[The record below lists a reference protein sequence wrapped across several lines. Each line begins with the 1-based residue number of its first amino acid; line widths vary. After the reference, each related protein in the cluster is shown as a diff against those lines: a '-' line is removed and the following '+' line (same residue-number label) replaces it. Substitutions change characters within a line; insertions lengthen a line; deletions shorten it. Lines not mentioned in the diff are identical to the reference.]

1 MKIKD
6 VIIKPA
12 TSSKGLIDFASLI
25 LDDQIALNSI
35 AIYRKLSGGYRLLY
49 PSKKSATLER
59 TIFHPIDSATSKAI
73 EDAIFAE
80 CKNVFEQGCENDRY
94 DSASVRR

>member
-12 TSSKGLIDFASLI
+12 TSSKGLIGFASLI

-59 TIFHPIDSATSKAI
+59 TIFHATSKAI